1 MTIRDIAIA
10 KLQQISESL
19 LQEVSDFIDF
29 VIHKHQ
35 AEITDS
41 QPDETIVKVWSQ
53 WFEDVDRLD
62 VISPEPTSNVRL
74 LAPPAWA
81 SVLIISL
88 TLT

>member
-62 VISPEPTSNVRL
+62 VISPEPTSNY
-74 LAPPAWA
+74 
-81 SVLIISL
+81 
-88 TLT
+88 

>member
-35 AEITDS
+35 AKITDS

-62 VISPEPTSNVRL
+62 VTSPEPTSNYPQL
-74 LAPPAWA
+74 L
-81 SVLIISL
+81 LNKYRQQGL
-88 TLT
+88 EL